1 MSCLHLLG
9 QKTARRHNLADNNAH
24 SQRIQ
29 VWYNYLTEYFQYKLQ
44 FEIRSHHLK
53 MNSSWPIYYR
63 FSQNLSTWVEKF
75 SCKGE
80 RTALFSR
87 STCYKAPNRQFP
99 QLSAWTASLC
109 ATECQHPASGSFRSD
124 QWQQNNLTPDWPTI
138 RTGQKSKWDKSIS
151 NSGS

>member
-1 MSCLHLLG
+1 MSCLHLQG
-9 QKTARRHNLADNNAH
+9 QKTAWRHNLADNNAH

-29 VWYNYLTEYFQYKLQ
+29 VPHNYLTEYFQYKLQ
-44 FEIRSHHLK
+44 FEIRSRHLK
-53 MNSSWPIYYR
+53 MNSSWPIYYTS
-63 FSQNLSTWVEKF
+63 SQHYSTWVEKF

-87 STCYKAPNRQFP
+87 STCYKAPCRQVP
-99 QLSAWTASLC
+99 QLSVWTACPC
-109 ATECQHPASGSFRSD
+109 ATQCQHPASENRRSD
-124 QWQQNNLTPDWPTI
+124 RWQLNNLTPVWPNI